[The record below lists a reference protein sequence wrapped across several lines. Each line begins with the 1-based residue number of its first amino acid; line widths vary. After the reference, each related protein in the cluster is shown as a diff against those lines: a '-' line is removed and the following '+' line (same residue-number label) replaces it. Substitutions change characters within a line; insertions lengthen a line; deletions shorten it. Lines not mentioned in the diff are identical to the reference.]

1 MSNPAELAVHELEA
15 LLERAKA
22 AAEHIIH
29 PAAEAVVPAPA
40 PTVAPA
46 EATAPAAPAVVAP
59 VAHVTK
65 VAPVAKVK
73 TVTVGGQTYLA
84 DGLTQPWVDRSKK

>member
-29 PAAEAVVPAPA
+29 PAAEAPAVAPPA

-46 EATAPAAPAVVAP
+46 VQATAPATP
-59 VAHVTK
+59 K
-65 VAPVAKVK
+65 LAPVAKATK
-73 TVTVGGQTYLA
+73 SVTVGGQTYAA

>member
-46 EATAPAAPAVVAP
+46 EATAPAAPKLAP
-59 VAHVTK
+59 VV
-65 VAPVAKVK
+65 KVK

-84 DGLTQPWVDRSKK
+84 DGLTQPWHERKS